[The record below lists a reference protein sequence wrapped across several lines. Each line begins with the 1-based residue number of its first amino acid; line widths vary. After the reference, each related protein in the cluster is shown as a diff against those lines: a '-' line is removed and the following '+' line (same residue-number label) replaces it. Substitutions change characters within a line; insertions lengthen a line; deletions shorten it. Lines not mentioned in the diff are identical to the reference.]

1 VERPEYG
8 AAMNRQLL
16 EANERRGPGDLTS
29 LLASGGTWTVE
40 G

>member
-1 VERPEYG
+1 
-8 AAMNRQLL
+8 MTRQLL
-16 EANERRGPGDLTS
+16 EANERRGPGDLAG